1 MKKIINNKTYNTE
14 TAQLIKEYWNGHEK
28 GDDYYQLER
37 LYKTEN
43 GDMFLYYTGGKHTEY
58 EGHEDIIPL
67 EPCDACNWLERI
79 ARTEAIERHFVN
91 VSGKELAGAIYI
103 SAQRLD

>member
-43 GDMFLYYTGGKHTEY
+43 GDMFLYYTGGKYTVY
-58 EGHEDIIPL
+58 EGDEDIIPL
-67 EPCDACNWLERI
+67 EPCDVCNWLERI
-79 ARTEAIERHFVN
+79 ERTEAIEKYFVN
-91 VSGKELAGAIYI
+91 VLGEELAGAIYI

>member
-1 MKKIINNKTYNTE
+1 MKKIINNKVYDTE

-37 LYKTEN
+37 LYRTKN
-43 GDMFLYYTGGKHTEY
+43 GEMFLHYVGGRYTEY
-58 EGHEDIIPL
+58 EGQEDIIPL
-67 EPCDACNWLERI
+67 EPCDVCNWLERI
-79 ARTEAIERHFVN
+79 ERTEAIEKYFVN
-91 VSGKELAGAIYI
+91 VLGEELEGEIYI